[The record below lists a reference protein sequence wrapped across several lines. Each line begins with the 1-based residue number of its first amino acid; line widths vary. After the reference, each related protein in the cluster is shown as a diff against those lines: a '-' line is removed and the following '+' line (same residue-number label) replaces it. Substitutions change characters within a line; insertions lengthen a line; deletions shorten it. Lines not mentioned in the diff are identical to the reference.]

1 MFVCFLGFFL
11 QIEVSRLEPEIAMA
25 TDCKVVTYNKGLW
38 WMPGGVG
45 EEHGGSDEEKASV
58 AEPVDSSR
66 TNSGFLNLFLFLLH
80 SSQEAS
86 DYCFFWLAWK
96 MK

>member
-1 MFVCFLGFFL
+1 MFVCFFGFFL

-58 AEPVDSSR
+58 AEPVDHR
-66 TNSGFLNLFLFLLH
+66 VLTPGF
-80 SSQEAS
+80 
-86 DYCFFWLAWK
+86 
-96 MK
+96 